1 MLAEQNRCRRPRA
14 SIAGFD
20 RALWEMSMLTSR
32 RFGNYLPNLLV
43 LLFAAA
49 PLYVSAQSV
58 VDLPAMTAPSG
69 AAAQNF
75 SFVTDGPLALGWGR
89 PAELPRIYFHDELPA
104 LFTRTLAFND
114 ELPAHSKLSWIFTGP
129 QAGITIEL
137 TPNSLRVIQR
147 YYDSYGLSSS
157 PIPSTTYPEKIERED
172 ETNYQGRA
180 SELTVIL
187 DSHLSVQVLLNGK
200 LLIQQSCLF
209 DLGRHQLLLT
219 APREQHAVF
228 SGALLTP
235 QVNEATVAVT
245 PEEKHQTMLGF
256 GGSPSIPAYA
266 ELSAEGQQRYW
277 EILRAYNLLIDR
289 EYPMGA
295 RLKQDMS
302 NLESLDDAS
311 PHYYGDNF
319 PNGEVSDF
327 AYSAQTRAMGGSV
340 VYEMWNLPE
349 WATKSFT
356 DSSGKVWPHAANPE
370 VYANAVVTYCKL
382 AKQRTGAPPE
392 IVGIQNEADEPQEIA
407 LEMVRTL
414 RKELDA
420 AGFSSVKI
428 HMADASYLYLGVERA
443 KQLQLDP
450 EAWKA
455 IDYAASHV
463 YDFQQVM
470 ANPDLYDDLLEQM
483 HAASEGKPYLS
494 TEICVNDPRYQIPS
508 YRVAL
513 SIGQLYHKNLTIL
526 DSVALL
532 YCWLILDVEQPTF
545 GASRSLLVPDR
556 SHREVPTESSYELRV
571 LGSYSRHIL
580 KGMVRVGAASS
591 NSDVLVSA
599 FDDGK
604 AGSTLVILNRSITAQ
619 HVAIHWPERQWNQ
632 IERTSPYLDNT
643 DSSADASHAQD
654 VVIQPGEI
662 VTLSTVAA
670 PVIAGH

>member
-1 MLAEQNRCRRPRA
+1 
-14 SIAGFD
+14 
-20 RALWEMSMLTSR
+20 MSMSR
-32 RFGNYLPNLLV
+32 GIGKRIAKLVV
-43 LLFAAA
+43 LLLAAV
-49 PLYVSAQSV
+49 PLHLMAQSV
-58 VDLPAMTAPSG
+58 VDTPSIAAPSSSS
-69 AAAQNF
+69 AQNF

-89 PAELPRIYFHDELPA
+89 PAELPRVYFHDELPA

-114 ELPAHSKLSWIFTGP
+114 DLPAHSRLAWIFTGP

-147 YYDSYGLSSS
+147 YYDSYGLSAS
-157 PIPSTTYPEKIERED
+157 PIPAATYPEKIERED
-172 ETNYQGRA
+172 EINYQGSAR
-180 SELTVIL
+180 SLTVIL

-200 LLIQQSCLF
+200 VLIQQACLF
-209 DLGRHQLLLT
+209 DLSRHQLLLT
-219 APREQHAVF
+219 APRDQHAVF

-235 QVNEATVAVT
+235 QVDEATVTVT
-245 PEEKHQTMLGF
+245 PDEKHQTILGF
-256 GGSPSIPAYA
+256 GGSPSIPAYS
-266 ELSAEGQQRYW
+266 ELSAEGKQRYW
-277 EILRAYNLLIDR
+277 EILRDYNLLIDR

-295 RLKQDMS
+295 RLKQDLS
-302 NLESLDDAS
+302 NLENLDDAS

-327 AYSAQTRAMGGSV
+327 AYSAKTRAMGGSV
-340 VYEMWNLPE
+340 IYEMWNLPE

-370 VYANAVVTYCKL
+370 VYAQAVVTYCKL
-382 AKQRTGAPPE
+382 AKERTGAPPE
-392 IVGIQNEADEPQEIA
+392 IVGIQNEVDQPQEIA

-414 RKELDA
+414 RKELNA

-428 HMADASYLYLGVERA
+428 HMADASYLYGGIERA
-443 KQLQLDP
+443 KELQLDP
-450 EAWKA
+450 EVWKA

-470 ANPDLYDDLLEQM
+470 ANPDLYDAVLEAM
-483 HAASEGKPYLS
+483 HAASGGKPFIS

-513 SIGQLYHKNLTIL
+513 NIGQLYHKNLTIM

-545 GASRSLLVPDR
+545 GASRSLLVPDS
-556 SHREVPTESSYELRV
+556 SHGNVPAESSYELRV

-580 KGMVRVGAASS
+580 KSMVRVGAASS
-591 NSDVLVSA
+591 NPDILVSA

-604 AGSTLVILNRSITAQ
+604 GGSTLVMLNRSVNAQ
-619 HVAIHWPERQWNQ
+619 HVAIHWTARQWNQ

-643 DSSADASHAQD
+643 DSNADAAHPQD
-654 VVIQPGEI
+654 VMIQPGEI

-670 PVIAGH
+670 PAIAVH